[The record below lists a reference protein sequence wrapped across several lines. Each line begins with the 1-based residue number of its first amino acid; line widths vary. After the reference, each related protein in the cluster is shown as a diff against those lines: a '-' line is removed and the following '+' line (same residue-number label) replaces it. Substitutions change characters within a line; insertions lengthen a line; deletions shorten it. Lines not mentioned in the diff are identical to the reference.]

1 MCTKNPEELPNADTH
16 LPSYGKNLG
25 NCPHCPDFVFLSKT
39 AKNRHLQVFHPK
51 KRSVVR
57 KKSSQSAE
65 KRLKCNHQ
73 LCSGAVCGQMFGTL
87 YQLRK
92 HRKIAKHQ
100 ANRKRISVAASLTPK
115 RINPP
120 SDMSD
125 SEGDNPP
132 PNNLSDSEEANPP
145 PGDMSDSEEA
155 NPPPGDMSDSEEA
168 NPPPGDMS
176 DSEGDSPPPS
186 NMSDSEGDSPPPSN
200 MSDFEGDNLPSD
212 TSDVEE
218 AVTMLPAGHS
228 RRAKTVTVLPPSE
241 IKSYVTTATTSDE
254 GAEKCIVCELGEDE
268 DEEMEVWIE
277 YELDLNSIAAEFACR
292 NELEKRQNKFG
303 CINYNWFKLPK
314 L

>member
-254 GAEKCIVCELGEDE
+254 GAEKCIV
-268 DEEMEVWIE
+268 

-303 CINYNWFKLPK
+303 CIKL
-314 L
+314 